1 MLGITLYPGGITYA
15 DVAEIAK
22 RAEAAGF
29 EGIYFVERLAN
40 NDALAAAQTAA
51 QATSRISVGTNI
63 VNGYNRQPFH
73 LAAQAMA
80 VDEISDGRLVLG
92 IGASHPD
99 RVKKLGL
106 TWQPAADYLAETTRV
121 LRDAFAGTG
130 ADGTPIG
137 RTAVHDIPIHW
148 AGVASATIEAS
159 ASHAD
164 GLMMFLATA
173 QRIRLARDLFRRA
186 EQQAGVDNAPK
197 PISLLTP
204 VFLSEDLS
212 AAYQAARSYLSFYAV
227 MTVYLNTFASS
238 GFADEVA
245 AMRAEDA
252 LDPAKAAPHL
262 TDAMLDS
269 IVVIGPPARCRE
281 RVAAFVEAGIDDP
294 LLSPQAVDGTVP
306 EAAADLIAAFAPK

>member
-1 MLGITLYPGGITYA
+1 MLGLTLYPGGITYA
-15 DVAEIAK
+15 DVADIAK
-22 RAEAAGF
+22 RAETGGF
-29 EGIYFVERLAN
+29 DGIYFVERLAN

-51 QATSRISVGTNI
+51 QATSRITVGTNI

-106 TWQPAADYLAETTRV
+106 TWQPAAEYLAETTRV
-121 LRDAFAGTG
+121 LRDAFAGKA

-137 RTAVHDIPIHW
+137 RTAGHEIPIHW
-148 AGVASATIEAS
+148 AGVATATIEAS

-164 GLMMFLATA
+164 GLMMFLASE

-186 EQQAGVDNAPK
+186 EQQAGVAAPK

-204 VFLSEDLS
+204 VFLSDDLS
-212 AAYQAARSYLSFYAV
+212 AAYEAARSYLAFYAV
-227 MTVYLNTFASS
+227 MNVYLNTFASS

-245 AMRAEDA
+245 AMRAEEA
-252 LDPAKAAPHL
+252 LDPTSAAPHL

-294 LLSPQAVDGTVP
+294 LLSPQAVEGTVAD
-306 EAAADLIAAFAPK
+306 AAAVLIKAFAPN